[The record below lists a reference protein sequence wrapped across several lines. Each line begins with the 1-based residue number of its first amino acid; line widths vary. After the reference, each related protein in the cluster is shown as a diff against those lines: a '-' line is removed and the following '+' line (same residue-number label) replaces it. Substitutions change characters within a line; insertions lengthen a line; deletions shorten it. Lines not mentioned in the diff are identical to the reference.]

1 MMNSPM
7 GAAGGQAPPQG
18 GMMSPMRPL
27 PSMKDS
33 LSHISNSSEVKSEVK
48 FEVKSEVKFETPQ
61 QQDPSSWGGPLM
73 APHMVRSGY
82 SNLYSPD
89 SVSAVNRSTYGTPA
103 DTASSIVMTTADY
116 TMTSGDL
123 YQLQPPQQQQL
134 QPQPVQQQQQQQQQ
148 HPQQQTTFS
157 YHGHYNATSM
167 DYSHTN
173 GGSMNSYM
181 MYGGHPQGGPRAY
194 LSHPSDMTSYGPHS
208 EGSVKDELDQL
219 SVATGDLDE
228 GLSETGT
235 PATPTDSLE
244 GPPTPSLTGAGNGSV
259 GVGTAGQQTGPN
271 NAGEY
276 RCNECNKVFN
286 RLCYLKQHNK
296 SFHNGEKP
304 FKCGQCGKRF
314 PVEMLYQVKMH
325 IYTLNHARENSN
337 TNCHCWDII
346 HICPPPQ

>member
-1 MMNSPM
+1 M
-7 GAAGGQAPPQG
+7 
-18 GMMSPMRPL
+18 
-27 PSMKDS
+27 
-33 LSHISNSSEVKSEVK
+33 
-48 FEVKSEVKFETPQ
+48 
-61 QQDPSSWGGPLM
+61 
-73 APHMVRSGY
+73 
-82 SNLYSPD
+82 
-89 SVSAVNRSTYGTPA
+89 
-103 DTASSIVMTTADY
+103 
-116 TMTSGDL
+116 
-123 YQLQPPQQQQL
+123 QPPQQQQL
-134 QPQPVQQQQQQQQQ
+134 QQQPVQQQQQQQ
-148 HPQQQTTFS
+148 HPQQQTFS

-181 MYGGHPQGGPRAY
+181 MYGGHVPQGGPRAY

-244 GPPTPSLTGAGNGSV
+244 GPPTPSLTAAGNGS
-259 GVGTAGQQTGPN
+259 GVGTGQTGPN

-314 PVEMLYQVKMH
+314 PVEMLYQEHLAKHAGDKPYKCEVCPKQFNHKTDLRRHMCLHTGEKPFACDVCGKGFIREDRMVKHSDTHKKKQPILM
-325 IYTLNHARENSN
+325 T
-337 TNCHCWDII
+337 
-346 HICPPPQ
+346 